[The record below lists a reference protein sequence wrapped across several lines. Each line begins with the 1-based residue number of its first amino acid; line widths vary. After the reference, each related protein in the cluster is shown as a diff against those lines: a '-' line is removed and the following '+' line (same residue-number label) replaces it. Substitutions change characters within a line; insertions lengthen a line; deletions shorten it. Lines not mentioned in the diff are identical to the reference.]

1 MRQLLVSLLAGM
13 SFFSVADTLIHAG
26 TIITAEGKQTL
37 QDHTIVVRDNKIHA
51 LRKGFVAR
59 GNDDTVIDL
68 SQHTV
73 LPGLMDMHTH
83 LSYQHEGPSTYMQ
96 RFQLNG
102 ADCFAAA
109 HFAEKTLM
117 AGFTTV
123 RNLGD
128 GYNET
133 VALRK
138 AIGRGM
144 AIGPR
149 IFTTGKSIATT
160 GGHADP
166 TNGTTTRIMGDPG
179 PEKVWSMECPMHVKP
194 CVNAIRMAQI

>member
-1 MRQLLVSLLAGM
+1 
-13 SFFSVADTLIHAG
+13 
-26 TIITAEGKQTL
+26 
-37 QDHTIVVRDNKIHA
+37 
-51 LRKGFVAR
+51 
-59 GNDDTVIDL
+59 
-68 SQHTV
+68 
-73 LPGLMDMHTH
+73 
-83 LSYQHEGPSTYMQ
+83 
-96 RFQLNG
+96 
-102 ADCFAAA
+102 
-109 HFAEKTLM
+109 M

-128 GYNET
+128 SYNET

-179 PEKVWSMECPMHVKP
+179 PREGV
-194 CVNAIRMAQI
+194 VNGVSDARKAVRQRYKDVAQISSNHCHRGCVIPC